1 MKANNK
7 YLMKAN
13 LMKYLMKAN
22 LMKYLMKANLMKYL
36 MKANFKDEY
45 PFLKILISEE

>member
-1 MKANNK
+1 MKAIN
-7 YLMKAN
+7 
-13 LMKYLMKAN
+13 
-22 LMKYLMKANLMKYL
+22 KYLMKANLMKYL

>member
-1 MKANNK
+1 
-7 YLMKAN
+7 MKAN
-13 LMKYLMKAN
+13 LI
-22 LMKYLMKANLMKYL
+22 KYLMKANLMKYL